1 MGVATTDPMSVSDAL
16 KQRRSIKDF
25 DPSHRMSDEEFA
37 QLMEH
42 ALQSPTA
49 FNIQH
54 WRYVRVVDPAIRT
67 AIRAAAW
74 NQAQMTDASEL
85 LVICMDLK
93 AWEKEP
99 QRYWRNAPQEVLEMM
114 VPTLTGFYQENP
126 QAQRDEGFR
135 SCGIAAMAI
144 MLMAKEMGY
153 DSCPMDGFDFDKVAE
168 LINLPDDHAIALI
181 IAIGKR
187 TRDAWPKPGQLSLD
201 EVLVTDSF

>member
-1 MGVATTDPMSVSDAL
+1 MGMATTDPVSVSEAL

-25 DPSHRMSDEEFA
+25 NPNHRMSDEEFA
-37 QLMEH
+37 RLMEH

-99 QRYWRNAPQEVLEMM
+99 QRYWRNAPPEVQDMM
-114 VPTLTGFYQENP
+114 VPTLTDFYRDNP

-153 DSCPMDGFDFDKVAE
+153 DSCPMDGFDFDKVGQ
-168 LINLPDDHAIALI
+168 LINLPNDHAIALI

-201 EVLVTDSF
+201 EVLVIDSF

>member
-1 MGVATTDPMSVSDAL
+1 MGKAAPNLMSVSEAIM
-16 KQRRSIKDF
+16 QRRSIRDF
-25 DPSHRMSDEEFA
+25 DPDHRMSDEEFSR
-37 QLMEH
+37 LMEH

-54 WRYVRVVDPAIRT
+54 WRYVRVVDPEVRQAIRT
-67 AIRAAAW
+67 AAW
-74 NQAQMTDASEL
+74 NQAQITDASEL
-85 LVICMDLK
+85 LVLCMDLK
-93 AWEKEP
+93 AWKKEP
-99 QRYWRNAPQEVLEMM
+99 QRYWRNAPQQVQDMM
-114 VPTLTGFYQENP
+114 IPTLTAFYRDNP

-153 DSCPMDGFDFDKVAE
+153 DSCPMDGFDFNKVAK

-181 IAIGKR
+181 LVIGKR

-201 EVLVTDSF
+201 EVLVTDRF